1 MCVNETME
9 NIMRHYLPKA
19 IFTPFVSY
27 RNTFMSSPWF
37 NRATRHFLVF
47 FVGSALLGCLNQSA
61 NAAGITLPQA
71 IDIAVQSNK
80 DLQAVRYTV
89 EEARARLLQAG
100 LPPNPRLDIAAKND
114 LIFRNE
120 GEYVASIGIS
130 QQFSVAGRIGH
141 QKEVARVDVALA
153 LAEIKQVELKLA
165 GDVASR
171 FYSVLA
177 LNRQIEAREHLI
189 AVDQKLV
196 LGTRNRFKAAEV
208 SELDVNTAQLDL
220 QRLTQERSLL
230 LSQRATQLAQLNQL
244 LGRSAT
250 RAIELDDTLPTGE
263 SLPSL
268 ADQQRQALSSRPD
281 LRFALLNA
289 DRAQA
294 NQALAHAQRWEDWTV
309 GVGLQQ
315 DRQVIDGAPT
325 QGTSRALG
333 LSLSIPLPLRN
344 QNQGNIAEA
353 TAAGAQAYARIEALK
368 LSIGNEVASAY
379 AETERLQQALSE
391 YQRNMLALS
400 TRNVRLAQQG
410 YNQGLIPIGD
420 VIRIQHQ
427 QGELNIAYLNTLD
440 QYLQAL
446 ARLHIATG
454 NYVRYVPE

>member
-1 MCVNETME
+1 
-9 NIMRHYLPKA
+9 
-19 IFTPFVSY
+19 
-27 RNTFMSSPWF
+27 MSPPWI
-37 NRATRHFLVF
+37 NKGSWHFLIF
-47 FVGSALLGCLNQSA
+47 FVAGALLGGYNQSA
-61 NAAGITLPQA
+61 NAAGMTLPQA
-71 IDIAVQSNK
+71 IEIAVQDNK
-80 DLQAVRYTV
+80 DLQAARLAV
-89 EEARARLLQAG
+89 EQARARLLQAG

-114 LIFRNE
+114 RIFRNE

-130 QQFSVAGRIGH
+130 QQFSVAGRIAH
-141 QKEVARVDVALA
+141 QEEVARVDVALA
-153 LAEIKQVELKLA
+153 LAEIRQAELKLA

-171 FYSVLA
+171 FYSLLA
-177 LNRQIEAREHLI
+177 LNRQIEARDRLI
-189 AVDQKLV
+189 AIDQKLV

-220 QRLTQERSLL
+220 QRLTQERALL

-250 RAIELDDTLPTGE
+250 QAIELEDTLPASD

-281 LRFALLNA
+281 LRFAVLNA

-309 GVGLQQ
+309 GVGLEQG
-315 DRQVIDGAPT
+315 RQVIDGVQP

-353 TAAGAQAYARIEALK
+353 AASGAQAYARIEALK
-368 LSIGNEVASAY
+368 LSIGNEVAGAY

-391 YQRNMLALS
+391 YQRNMLAVS
-400 TRNVRLAQQG
+400 ARNVRLAQQG
-410 YNQGLIPIGD
+410 YNQGLIPVGD
-420 VIRIQHQ
+420 VVLVQRQ

-446 ARLHIATG
+446 ARLRIAAG
-454 NYVRYVPE
+454 DFIRYEPEQKAP

>member
-1 MCVNETME
+1 
-9 NIMRHYLPKA
+9 
-19 IFTPFVSY
+19 
-27 RNTFMSSPWF
+27 MSSHRINKGSWHLF
-37 NRATRHFLVF
+37 IFL
-47 FVGSALLGCLNQSA
+47 VGSALLGGYSQSA
-61 NAAGITLPQA
+61 NAAEMTLLQA

-89 EEARARLLQAG
+89 EQARARLLQAG

-130 QQFSVAGRIGH
+130 QQFSVTNRISH

-153 LAEIKQVELKLA
+153 LAEIRQAELKLA
-165 GDVASR
+165 GEVTSR
-171 FYSVLA
+171 FYSLLA
-177 LNRQIEAREHLI
+177 LNRQIEARERLI

-196 LGTRNRFKAAEV
+196 QGSRNRFKAAEV

-220 QRLTQERSLL
+220 QRLTQERALL
-230 LSQRATQLAQLNQL
+230 LSQRVSQLAQLNQL
-244 LGRSAT
+244 LGRTAAQ
-250 RAIELDDTLPTGE
+250 AIELDDTLPTSD

-268 ADQQRQALSSRPD
+268 ADQQRRALLLRPD

-309 GVGLQQ
+309 GVGLEQG
-315 DRQVIDGAPT
+315 RQVIDGAPP
-325 QGTSRALG
+325 QGASRALG

-353 TAAGAQAYARIEALK
+353 AAVGAQAYARVEALK
-368 LSIGNEVASAY
+368 LSISNQVASDY

-391 YQRNMLALS
+391 YQRNMLAVS

-420 VIRIQHQ
+420 VVLIQRQ

-440 QYLQAL
+440 QFLQAL

-454 NYVRYVPE
+454 DLVRYEPEQKAP